1 MGIAGM
7 MLGIL
12 AVVFA
17 IIPIFGWIISIPC
30 LLLGLPLSI
39 IGLIQNR
46 RRGQGYGMAI
56 TGIITNS
63 LAVVVVILWIF
74 LFVAPP
80 ENPNLEF
87 DVGERVAPMPLI
99 YPPRQPH
106 PPRQRL

>member
-7 MLGIL
+7 ILGIL

-30 LLLGLPLSI
+30 VLVGLPLSI

-56 TGIITNS
+56 AGIVTNS
-63 LAVVVVILWIF
+63 LAVSCGDSLDFPIRCV
-74 LFVAPP
+74 
-80 ENPNLEF
+80 N
-87 DVGERVAPMPLI
+87 GSHR
-99 YPPRQPH
+99 
-106 PPRQRL
+106 